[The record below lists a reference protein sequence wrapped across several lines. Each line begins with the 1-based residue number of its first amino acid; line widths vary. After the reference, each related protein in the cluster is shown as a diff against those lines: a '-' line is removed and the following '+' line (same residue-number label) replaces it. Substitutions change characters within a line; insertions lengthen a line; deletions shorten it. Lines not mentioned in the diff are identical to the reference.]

1 MRPHLIVED
10 ISDHLPI
17 LIVLKE
23 LNKSVRGS
31 NLIKSRNLNTRNLE
45 KISRDIRRH
54 DWQKLLSKSN
64 ASQSFATF
72 HKILCD
78 SIDKHAPETVKR
90 INVKKIIR
98 DPWITNGIMK
108 SLSIQWQ
115 MFKAHLKG
123 DVSTFNYRQ
132 YRNNLQRI
140 IRFSKCRYL
149 HEKCNEY
156 RRDSKKLWRL
166 INE

>member
-1 MRPHLIVED
+1 MHPHLIVED

-17 LIVLKE
+17 LIVLKD

-31 NLIKSRNLNTRNLE
+31 NLIKSRNLNTSNLE
-45 KISRDIRRH
+45 KIGGDIKRH

-64 ASQSFATF
+64 ASQGFSIF

-78 SIDKHAPETVKR
+78 TIAKHAPETVKR
-90 INVKKIIR
+90 ISVKKIIKN
-98 DPWITNGIMK
+98 PWITSGIMK
-108 SLSIQWQ
+108 SLSKQRQ

-123 DVSTFNYRQ
+123 DVSTFNYRK

-140 IRFSKCRYL
+140 IRFSKRRYL
-149 HEKCNEY
+149 HEKCSEY
-156 RRDSKKLWRL
+156 RRDSK
-166 INE
+166 NSGD

>member
-1 MRPHLIVED
+1 MHPHLIVED

-17 LIVLKE
+17 LIVLKD

-31 NLIKSRNLNTRNLE
+31 NLIKSRNPNTRNLE

-64 ASQSFATF
+64 ASQSFTTF

-90 INVKKIIR
+90 INAKKIIR

-108 SLSIQWQ
+108 SLSIQRQ

-123 DVSTFNYRQ
+123 DIFTFNYRQ

-149 HEKCNEY
+149 HEKCTEY
-156 RRDSKKLWRL
+156 RRDSKKL
-166 INE
+166 